1 MTRTGFT
8 EVISVSCNR
17 TAMRY
22 NVISSATLRK
32 KRLEYSTQTISL
44 HVSPGTGIKRQ
55 LKVLKSQSYFAG
67 LKSIR
72 KGLTGLENENKP

>member
-1 MTRTGFT
+1 
-8 EVISVSCNR
+8 
-17 TAMRY
+17 MRY

-44 HVSPGTGIKRQ
+44 HVSPGTGLKREI
-55 LKVLKSQSYFAG
+55 KVLKSQSYFAG
-67 LKSIR
+67 LKRKR